1 MKLYISGP
9 ITGLPDCNHEAFM
22 DAEKRLRDVGYEV
35 INPTRTTPGPD
46 AARHDYMRS
55 AIRQIADADG
65 LAQLEGWNH
74 SPRGAYRGWLGTHR
88 HNPLPRRRYGDREEK
103 VRMATYSMGS
113 LFTGYGGLDMGVAD
127 ALGPA
132 RLAWVC
138 DVGPGPCR
146 LLAARHPGVPNLGDI
161 TEIDWGGV
169 EPVDVLVGGS
179 PCQDLSLAGGRA
191 GMRPGTQ
198 SGLWESMMRGIVD
211 LRPHL
216 VVWENVIGALSASAS
231 SLLESRERH
240 LGIHGDRP
248 VIRGAGRVVGDL
260 STHGYDAWWTVV
272 RACDVAAPHRRA
284 RLFLVAADSHRDPW
298 HERWAAQ
305 PAQATLRQSPAE
317 PSRRDRERLKL
328 LPTPTASQMDGR
340 KSSGF
345 SGSDSFYDIVERG
358 HGGFAPYAP
367 AIRQWETVTRKAP
380 SPLDDGKLSTRFVE
394 WMMGLKPGWVTAPR
408 IGLSRS
414 EQLRALGN
422 GVVPQQAA
430 YAIHALATIARENTE
445 TVA

>member
-88 HNPLPRRRYGDREEK
+88 QNSVPRRRYGDREEK

-211 LRPHL
+211 L
-216 VVWENVIGALSASAS
+216 
-231 SLLESRERH
+231 
-240 LGIHGDRP
+240 
-248 VIRGAGRVVGDL
+248 
-260 STHGYDAWWTVV
+260 V
-272 RACDVAAPHRRA
+272 R
-284 RLFLVAADSHRDPW
+284 
-298 HERWAAQ
+298 
-305 PAQATLRQSPAE
+305 
-317 PSRRDRERLKL
+317 
-328 LPTPTASQMDGR
+328 
-340 KSSGF
+340 
-345 SGSDSFYDIVERG
+345 I
-358 HGGFAPYAP
+358 
-367 AIRQWETVTRKAP
+367 
-380 SPLDDGKLSTRFVE
+380 
-394 WMMGLKPGWVTAPR
+394 
-408 IGLSRS
+408 
-414 EQLRALGN
+414 
-422 GVVPQQAA
+422 
-430 YAIHALATIARENTE
+430 
-445 TVA
+445 